1 MILHST
7 QEYNWVTETVKEAYQ
22 NTGGGGD
29 STLPWTSILLRGVVA
44 LLDATETG
52 ISFHWIRQFHLSAD
66 FIINFFQISN

>member
-44 LLDATETG
+44 LLVVPCYRNWD
-52 ISFHWIRQFHLSAD
+52 
-66 FIINFFQISN
+66 